1 MKISYEILVSNCLY
15 IVNRARVS
23 HSCDQFGLR
32 LNTETGL
39 LGKFPGPLK
48 TKGKFEGWRR
58 FLRARQGKESSDPP
72 RLATLH
78 YIYMYCYS

>member
-39 LGKFPGPLK
+39 LRKFPGLK
-48 TKGKFEGWRR
+48 DGVDFSD
-58 FLRARQGKESSDPP
+58 LGKERKVPIL
-72 RLATLH
+72 LA
-78 YIYMYCYS
+78 